1 MSHTAQGLN
10 AALTH
15 ACSVNTVAM
24 HGRVCVCM
32 CVYVCACVCAYPR
45 TAGLKMY
52 F

>member
-24 HGRVCVCM
+24 HGRVCAR
-32 CVYVCACVCAYPR
+32 ACVRAYPQ